1 MIFALDYNNIAKAIA
16 GGYADPDT
24 VNERIDEI
32 IAELKE
38 MLKEHP
44 EYDDPGEFNDVF
56 TVSDEIKAFEELRI
70 KA

>member
-1 MIFALDYNNIAKAIA
+1 
-16 GGYADPDT
+16 
-24 VNERIDEI
+24 
-32 IAELKE
+32 

-44 EYDDPGEFNDVF
+44 EYDDPGEFNDAF